1 MHFLINKQPYF
12 AIIGDI
18 KGSKTIERRKEVQ
31 ENLAVVLNEM
41 NEQYSEDIASRFMI
55 TLGDEFQG
63 LLSNGIR
70 VMQIISKIEGR
81 MYPVKIRFGIG
92 VGEITTEIN
101 PHMAIG
107 ADGPGYYRA
116 RAAIVYLKE
125 NEKKKQTSAS
135 DIRLE
140 VEDHNQESQALINAI
155 FGLMTAIKST
165 WTIRQR
171 EIIQDMLEHRDNQ
184 TDTAERLNIK
194 QPTVNRVLMAGNY
207 YAYKEAFDTVEKALG
222 EIG

>member
-1 MHFLINKQPYF
+1 MHFLINYHPYI

-18 KGSKTIERRKEVQ
+18 KGSKAIERRKEVQ
-31 ENLAVVLNEM
+31 ENLALVLSEIND
-41 NEQYSEDIASRFMI
+41 QYSEDIASRFMI

-63 LLSNGIR
+63 LLTNGTRII
-70 VMQIISKIEGR
+70 QIISRIESR
-81 MYPVKIRFGIG
+81 MHPVKLRFGIG

-116 RAAIVYLKE
+116 RAAIEYLKE
-125 NEKKKQTSAS
+125 NEKKKQTSVS

-140 VEDHNQESQALINAI
+140 VDGENQESQTFINTI
-155 FGLMTAIKST
+155 FNLMTALKSS
-165 WTIRQR
+165 WTMRQR

-194 QPTVNRVLMAGNY
+194 QPTVNRVLVAGNY

>member
-1 MHFLINKQPYF
+1 MHFLINYQPYI

-18 KGSKTIERRKEVQ
+18 KGSKAIERRKEVQ
-31 ENLAVVLNEM
+31 EKLAVVLNEI
-41 NEQYSEDIASRFMI
+41 NEQYSEDIASGFMI

-63 LLSNGIR
+63 LLSNGTRI
-70 VMQIISKIEGR
+70 MQIISKIEGR

-101 PHMAIG
+101 PYMAIG

-116 RAAIVYLKE
+116 RAAIEYLKE

-140 VEDHNQESQALINAI
+140 VEGENQESQALINVI
-155 FGLMTAIKST
+155 FGLMTALKST
-165 WTIRQR
+165 WTMRRR

-194 QPTVNRVLMAGNY
+194 QPTVNRVLVTGNY